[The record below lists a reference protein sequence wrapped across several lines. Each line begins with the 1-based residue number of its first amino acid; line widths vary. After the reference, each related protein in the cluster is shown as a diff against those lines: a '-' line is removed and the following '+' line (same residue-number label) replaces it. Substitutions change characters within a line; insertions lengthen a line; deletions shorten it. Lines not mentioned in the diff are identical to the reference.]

1 MGVNGVDTSSNV
13 YWIDKMDDNKNSAD
27 SKSSPL
33 DKDAFLKLLVTQL
46 QYQDPLSPM
55 EDTEF
60 IAQLAQFSS
69 LEQVQNLNENIK
81 TIGVEMLDS
90 IETLKLGLSVI
101 NDNIVA
107 IAEEILDKLND
118 LNQKLS
124 DEIKSNIS
132 DIEELTSLK
141 KAAEQYIQAD

>member
-1 MGVNGVDTSSNV
+1 
-13 YWIDKMDDNKNSAD
+13 MDDNKNSAD